1 MMGFVNNEQ
10 AEVGRIKLPHPPAT
24 IPTGNDRPA
33 SVAITPD
40 GAYAYITSP
49 PSGSVLVI
57 DTATNTVSATI
68 NISLST
74 ASQPQVVAIT
84 PNGANVYVTNDYP
97 TVSVMTIGGINP
109 VGNGGNGGNGG
120 TTGLGGSG
128 GAAGTPGGTS
138 GTRGQ
143 NGVVIPG

>member
-1 MMGFVNNEQ
+1 LV
-10 AEVGRIKLPHPPAT
+10 
-24 IPTGNDRPA
+24 
-33 SVAITPD
+33 
-40 GAYAYITSP
+40 
-49 PSGSVLVI
+49 PSW

-74 ASQPQVVAIT
+74 TSQPQGVAIT